1 MGTAAARPAD
11 YVRTLS
17 AGRTP
22 EADDVDRPGACAERA
37 QPVANRLAGHPARLP
52 RGVERIVAQGEAGG
66 ERRGV
71 RAARAVGGALG
82 MPLPGQALEAL
93 AVEEHVVGRV
103 GVTAGQDDGLR
114 SEGVDGPREVL
125 DCG

>member
-22 EADDVDRPGACAERA
+22 DADDVDRSGARAESA

-52 RGVERIVAQGEAGG
+52 RGVERIVAEGEAGG

-71 RAARAVGGALG
+71 RAARAVGGALR
-82 MPLPGQALEAL
+82 MPLPGQALGAL
-93 AVEEHVVGRV
+93 AVEGHVLGAVG
-103 GVTAGQDDGLR
+103 GAG
-114 SEGVDGPREVL
+114 GPGRRPP
-125 DCG
+125 